1 MEVGLGSEGVAE
13 LHRTDLGQGQVVVIG
28 PLLVLALQ
36 LRFFVCHDTIEV
48 YNDTIAM
55 WNTLGDIDLNTCQDK
70 FSKCQNK
77 LRKNTH

>member
-28 PLLVLALQ
+28 PFLVLALQ
-36 LRFFVCHDTIEV
+36 LRFFVGHDRIEV
-48 YNDTIAM
+48 YNDTIVM
-55 WNTLGDIDLNTCQDK
+55 WNTLGDSDLNTCQDI

-77 LRKNTH
+77 LRKNTN